1 MIFVLVIVS
10 SVARSQPLRP
20 NGNHSDLPDSISF
33 GKLRFLNCL
42 WTVVILHDRYSR
54 IHGHFIAVSEVH
66 EVAPI
71 AEAATDAVPE
81 IAVVSVDDVS
91 VAEPVEAEAP
101 SQVYLPPAPEMAI
114 SIASLAA
121 EELAAPVLAVVALE
135 KELVAEPVVEEVVE
149 IQKPVVEEVIVLPQS
164 VPAVELPS
172 IEYFPPVLNPIA
184 PAVAPVVEEVVSIV
198 EVKPEV
204 IEEVVVV
211 PETEPVVEQV
221 VVVPEPEAVVEQ
233 VVVT

>member
-1 MIFVLVIVS
+1 VIFVLVIAS
-10 SVARSQPLRP
+10 PVARSQPLRP

-81 IAVVSVDDVS
+81 IAVV
-91 VAEPVEAEAP
+91 
-101 SQVYLPPAPEMAI
+101 
-114 SIASLAA
+114 A
-121 EELAAPVLAVVALE
+121 EEEVL
-135 KELVAEPVVEEVVE
+135 
-149 IQKPVVEEVIVLPQS
+149 
-164 VPAVELPS
+164 
-172 IEYFPPVLNPIA
+172 
-184 PAVAPVVEEVVSIV
+184 
-198 EVKPEV
+198 
-204 IEEVVVV
+204 VVV